1 MSDEEL
7 LSIGQAS
14 ERTDLPESTIR
25 YYDREFSDYLSIPRG
40 DNNER
45 LFDDESL
52 EDLEYIRYLIK
63 RENLSIEEVKERLSK
78 EVHYKETKEGN
89 GRDEHDSQKTPSTAS
104 TDGDSPPDDELLDAI
119 RTLESRLETVEQNQ
133 QKILELLDLN
143 LQRYNKLVEDL

>member
-1 MSDEEL
+1 MSEDDKH

-25 YYDREFSDYLSIPRG
+25 YYDREFSEYLSIPRG

-45 LFDDESL
+45 LFDEESL

-63 RENLSIEEVKERLSK
+63 RENLSIEDVKERLDK
-78 EVHYKETKEGN
+78 EVRYKQAERTN
-89 GRDEHDSQKTPSTAS
+89 GDEPQEQSTPA
-104 TDGDSPPDDELLDAI
+104 GDSGASNPDAESLAEAVAS
-119 RTLESRLETVEQNQ
+119 LESRLETVEENQ
-133 QKILELLDLN
+133 EKILELLDLN